1 MTKPAKPSSTHH
13 KPATRSIHAGRDP
26 AASFGFVNPPV
37 YRGSTVIFP
46 TLETLTSHS
55 QPYTYGR
62 RGTPTVA
69 ALEEAIRCLEGG
81 EKTLLTAS
89 GLQAVTTSILAFV
102 EAGDNILVTDS
113 VYQPTRQFC
122 DTVLSRMGVTTTY
135 YDPLAGAGIAEL
147 ITPRTRVVFTE
158 SPGSQTFEIQDL
170 PAISEVARAHDVWH
184 ITDNTWASPLY
195 CDALAHGADVSIQ
208 AATKYIVGHADA
220 MLGSIT
226 TNARARSHVLHMHGT
241 LGHCP
246 GSEETYLGLRG
257 LRTLSVRMERHY
269 RSGLEMAHW
278 LEERPEV
285 ARVLHPGLPSH
296 PGHAIWKRD
305 FTGASGLFAVILHPA
320 PREALAALVDH
331 LELFG
336 MGYSWGGY
344 ESLILPFDPRPYR
357 TATSWSSE
365 GQALRLHIGLE
376 DVTDLKADLEAGF
389 ARFAAARA

>member
-1 MTKPAKPSSTHH
+1 MTKPKKPVSTKH
-13 KPATRSIHAGRDP
+13 KAATRSIHAGRDP

-46 TLETLTSHS
+46 TLEALTGHS

-69 ALEEAIRCLEGG
+69 ALEEAIRSLEGG
-81 EKTLLTAS
+81 ERTLLTAS

-102 EAGDNILVTDS
+102 EAGDNILVTDT

-122 DTVLSRMGVTTTY
+122 DTVLSRMGVTTSY
-135 YDPLAGAGIAEL
+135 YDPGIGADIADL
-147 ITPRTRVVFTE
+147 ITPQTRVVFTE
-158 SPGSQTFEIQDL
+158 SPGSQTFEMQDI
-170 PAISEVARAHDVWH
+170 PAISEVARARDVWH

-195 CDALAHGADVSIQ
+195 FDALAHGADVSIQ

-226 TNARARSHVLHMHGT
+226 TNARAKPHVVHMHGT

-257 LRTLSVRMERHY
+257 LRTLSVRMERHH
-269 RSGLEMAHW
+269 RSGLDIARW

-305 FTGASGLFAVILHPA
+305 FTGASGLFAVILQPA

-344 ESLILPFDPRPYR
+344 ESLVLPFDPGPYR
-357 TATSWSSE
+357 TATTWTSE
-365 GQALRLHIGLE
+365 GQALRFHIGLE
-376 DVTDLKADLEAGF
+376 DVADLKADLEAGF
-389 ARFAAARA
+389 ARFNAARA

>member
-1 MTKPAKPSSTHH
+1 MTKPDRPSSMRH
-13 KPATRSIHAGRDP
+13 KAATEAIHAGRDP
-26 AASFGFVNPPV
+26 AASFGFVNPPA

-46 TLETLTSHS
+46 TLETLSSHA

-69 ALEEAIRCLEGG
+69 ALEEAIRRLEDG
-81 EKTLLTAS
+81 ERTLLTAS

-102 EAGDNILVTDS
+102 KTGDHILVTDS

-122 DTVLSRMGVTTTY
+122 DTVLTRMGVTTTY
-135 YDPLAGAGIAEL
+135 YDPVIGARIADL
-147 ITPRTRVVFTE
+147 ITPQTRVVFTE

-170 PAISEVARAHDVWH
+170 PAISEAARARDVWH

-195 CDALAHGADVSIQ
+195 FNALAHGADVSIQ

-226 TNARARSHVLHMHGT
+226 TNSRAKPHVVHMHGT

-257 LRTLSVRMERHY
+257 LRTLPVRMERHY
-269 RSGLEMAHW
+269 QAALEIARW

-305 FTGASGLFAVILHPA
+305 FTGASGLFAVILQPA
-320 PREALAALVDH
+320 PRAAIAALVDH

-344 ESLILPFDPRPYR
+344 ESLVLPFDPRPYR
-357 TATSWSSE
+357 TATTWSSE
-365 GQALRLHIGLE
+365 GQALRFHIGLE
-376 DVTDLKADLEAGF
+376 DVADLKADLEAGF
-389 ARFAAARA
+389 ERFNAARK